1 MAERSNS
8 PRPLGEDGAR
18 RSSQPAL
25 PVDVTIGALH
35 DAMAINE
42 SLRRE
47 QTTLREKLS
56 ASAKNEHLLAQR
68 LETEIVARN
77 RFEREVGHVRDLLE
91 ATSVSFSQSE
101 RQVSALQSEV
111 FALVGELKMSN
122 SEVEKQ
128 QSQIKQLRKENAE
141 LIRTNQEISGQLE
154 ALARQADAQSTKL
167 HELTQ
172 AREAA
177 MQRCSEW
184 ESEHAALQRTSD
196 AALQLLK
203 AQLGS
208 TTAQLQSD
216 CDALRN
222 ELNVFQSAKES
233 LEEQMALMKEE
244 SARRDETHRAVVENL
259 HRSVSQLSSDIQ
271 EQRDAST
278 RRQREFDDTVRG
290 LERRVMALTQRSES
304 LSRALED
311 SRNTCA
317 GLEEEI
323 LTGKET
329 NRLLAQRLK
338 AAAADREAAAM
349 EAEARKLLMRQN
361 DEMER
366 QVVEL
371 RKTIHALMSARE
383 TSRSSTR

>member
-1 MAERSNS
+1 
-8 PRPLGEDGAR
+8 
-18 RSSQPAL
+18 
-25 PVDVTIGALH
+25 
-35 DAMAINE
+35 
-42 SLRRE
+42 
-47 QTTLREKLS
+47 
-56 ASAKNEHLLAQR
+56 
-68 LETEIVARN
+68 
-77 RFEREVGHVRDLLE
+77 
-91 ATSVSFSQSE
+91 
-101 RQVSALQSEV
+101 
-111 FALVGELKMSN
+111 
-122 SEVEKQ
+122 
-128 QSQIKQLRKENAE
+128 
-141 LIRTNQEISGQLE
+141 
-154 ALARQADAQSTKL
+154 
-167 HELTQ
+167 
-172 AREAA
+172 
-177 MQRCSEW
+177 
-184 ESEHAALQRTSD
+184 
-196 AALQLLK
+196 
-203 AQLGS
+203 
-208 TTAQLQSD
+208 
-216 CDALRN
+216 
-222 ELNVFQSAKES
+222 LNVFQSAKES